1 MKEIT
6 KQDNCTGCTACI
18 NICPQ
23 NCLTMKSDS
32 QGFLYPMLQYPEK
45 CIECNL
51 CAKVCP
57 LNKKQTH
64 ILSEELTEAYA
75 AYSLDDGLRKGSS
88 SGGIFS
94 EIAQMVIQTGGAVY
108 GAAYG
113 QDFRI
118 SHICVENFAE
128 LEKLRGAKYAQSDLT
143 SVFPEIK
150 ERLKTGQQ
158 VLFSG
163 TPCQIEG
170 LKSYLRKD
178 YENLLSIDIVCHGVP
193 SPAAWE
199 QYVFYRASK
208 DCNGK
213 LPERIN
219 LRSKVTGWSRYR
231 YSNVYDYPGGKRYVQ
246 WGGEDL
252 YMKLFVRDYINRKSC
267 EICQFKGF
275 QRASDITLGDFWG
288 IWDEIP
294 EMDDDKGTSLV
305 LLHSQKGKLYFQ
317 ALDKKISYKKVTLE
331 QAVAQNPSIL
341 HSSLAK
347 PERDAVLA
355 SILIGDF
362 DTAVKPLLTSSKKSN
377 FLTWLKTKMKRIFR
391 R

>member
-18 NICPQ
+18 NICSQ
-23 NCLTMKSDS
+23 NCLSMKSDS

-64 ILSEELTEAYA
+64 NLSEELTEAYA
-75 AYSLDDGLRKGSS
+75 AYSLDDSLRKESS

-94 EIAQMVIQTGGAVY
+94 EIAQMVIQTGGVVY
-108 GAAYG
+108 GAAYSK
-113 QDFRI
+113 DFRVT
-118 SHICVENFAE
+118 HICVENCVD
-128 LEKLRGAKYAQSDLT
+128 LEKLRGAKYAQSDLESAFT
-143 SVFPEIK
+143 EIEK
-150 ERLKTGQQ
+150 RLEEGQQ

-170 LKSYLRKD
+170 LKSFLRKD
-178 YENLLSIDIVCHGVP
+178 YDNLLTIDIVCHGVP

-199 QYVFYRASK
+199 QYVLYRANK
-208 DCNGK
+208 DCDGK
-213 LPERIN
+213 LPRKIN

-231 YSNVYDYPGGKRYVQ
+231 YSNVYDYPGGKQYVQ

-267 EICQFKGF
+267 EMCHFKGF
-275 QRASDITLGDFWG
+275 QRVSDITLGDFWG
-288 IWDEIP
+288 IWDQMP

-305 LLHSQKGKLYFQ
+305 LLHSQKGKLYFH

-341 HSSLAK
+341 QSSPAK
-347 PERDAVLA
+347 PEREAVLA
-355 SILIGDF
+355 SILVGDF
-362 DTAVKPLLTSSKKSN
+362 DTAVKPLLTSSKKPD
-377 FLTWLKTKMKRIFR
+377 FLTRLKTKMKRILR